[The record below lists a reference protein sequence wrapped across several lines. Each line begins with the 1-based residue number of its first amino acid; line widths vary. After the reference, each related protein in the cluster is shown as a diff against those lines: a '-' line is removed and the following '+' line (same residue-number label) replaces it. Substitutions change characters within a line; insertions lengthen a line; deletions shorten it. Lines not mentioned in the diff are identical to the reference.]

1 MEYMCLHLYII
12 LVYLQC
18 IYFVQIKDWEYIEA
32 NVFEGVHNTHL
43 SEEAFKIANT
53 TQYQVLVW

>member
-1 MEYMCLHLYII
+1 MEHMRVHVYIT
-12 LVYLQC
+12 LVYLQW
-18 IYFVQIKDWEYIEA
+18 IYFVQIKKWEHIEA
-32 NVFEGVHNTHL
+32 NVFEGVHNTDL

>member
-1 MEYMCLHLYII
+1 MEYMCLHIYIT

-43 SEEAFKIANT
+43 LGVCRKGLQKIRGSK
-53 TQYQVLVW
+53 